1 MCFITCAECKLPIY
15 LLMTVEGVNGHKD
28 TQPASEAEKQCLIL
42 CMSAY
47 LARRRITMISK
58 QMINV
63 AGEAT

>member
-1 MCFITCAECKLPIY
+1 
-15 LLMTVEGVNGHKD
+15 MTVEGVNGHKD